1 MQTKNEREIAMSDKK
16 FADFQLQP
24 YLLTAIQKINFRQ
37 PTPVQQRVIPVIMAG
52 RSVVGQSATGSGKTH
67 AFLLPI
73 FSKIKP
79 EDQTVQAVIT
89 TPSREF
95 WQPKFIMR
103 PSNLISMLL
112 ILLPFTIMSV
122 VQTSSI
128 KLTN

>member
-73 FSKIKP
+73 FSKINP

-89 TPSREF
+89 TPSRELAY
-95 WQPKFIMR
+95 QIEKTA
-103 PSNLISMLL
+103 NL
-112 ILLPFTIMSV
+112 
-122 VQTSSI
+122 
-128 KLTN
+128 

>member
-73 FSKIKP
+73 FQRSIQKIKP
-79 EDQTVQAVIT
+79 FKQ
-89 TPSREF
+89 
-95 WQPKFIMR
+95 
-103 PSNLISMLL
+103 
-112 ILLPFTIMSV
+112 
-122 VQTSSI
+122 
-128 KLTN
+128 